1 MIAALIRKKDG
12 KYVDNSARYS
22 EYCPF
27 TDYGAAIDDSFS
39 YTITVPANSYVQFII
54 EYNLLANSYGCINHN
69 VYLV

>member
-22 EYCPF
+22 VYCPF
-27 TDYGAAIDDSFS
+27 TDYGAAIDDSL
-39 YTITVPANSYVQFII
+39 TVPANSYVQFII